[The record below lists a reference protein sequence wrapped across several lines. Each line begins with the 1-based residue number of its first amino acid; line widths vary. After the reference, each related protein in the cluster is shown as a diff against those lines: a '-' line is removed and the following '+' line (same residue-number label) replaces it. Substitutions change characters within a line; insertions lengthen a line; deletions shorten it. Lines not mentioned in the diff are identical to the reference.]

1 MTMSQTIED
10 VMTAHPVI
18 CSATSPLTEAAQMM
32 RDHDIGDVLV
42 ERDGKLC
49 GLVTDR
55 DIVVRA
61 VADQKDPAATE
72 LGDIC
77 SKQLV
82 TLAPTDSVKDAV
94 QLMRDKAIRRVPVI
108 DHGKPVGIVSI
119 GDLAIERD
127 GDSALA
133 DISAASPNT

>member
-1 MTMSQTIED
+1 MIMSQTVED

-18 CSATSPLTEAAQMM
+18 CSATAPLTEAARMM

-42 ERDGKLC
+42 ERDGQLC

-61 VADQKDPAATE
+61 VADGKDVSATE
-72 LGDIC
+72 LGDVC

-94 QLMRDKAIRRVPVI
+94 RVMRDKAIRRVPVI
-108 DHGKPVGIVSI
+108 DHGKPVGIVSL
-119 GDLAIERD
+119 GDLAIER
-127 GDSALA
+127 GEDSALA